1 MSGVT
6 SFTLLLIL
14 WGAITVVFIGL
25 MIWKSLVGMREDDQI
40 FLDDAEAGFAKEQRE
55 IVAKVKRITTYAKG
69 FGFASAGLLL
79 VIAGIVM
86 YRGLYALNTS
96 TMP

>member
-6 SFTLLLIL
+6 SYTLLLIL
-14 WGAITVVFIGL
+14 WGVITVVFIGL
-25 MIWKSLVGMREDDQI
+25 MIWKSLVGMQEDDQI
-40 FLDDAEAGFAKEQRE
+40 FLDEAEAGFAKEQRE
-55 IVAKVKRITTYAKG
+55 IVDKVKRITTYAKG

-79 VIAGIVM
+79 VIVGIVL

>member
-6 SFTLLLIL
+6 PLTLLLIF
-14 WGAITVVFIGL
+14 WGVITAVFVGL
-25 MIWKSLVGMREDDQI
+25 MIWKSLVGMQEDDQI
-40 FLDDAEAGFAKEQRE
+40 FLDDAEAGFAKDQRE
-55 IVAKVKRITTYAKG
+55 IVDKVKRITTYAKG

-79 VIAGIVM
+79 VIAGIVV
-86 YRGLYALNTS
+86 YRGLYGLSTS

>member
-1 MSGVT
+1 MIV
-6 SFTLLLIL
+6 
-14 WGAITVVFIGL
+14 WGAITAVFIGL
-25 MIWKSLVGMREDDQI
+25 MIWKSFVGMQEEDQI

-55 IVAKVKRITTYAKG
+55 IVDKVKRITTYAKG

-79 VIAGIVM
+79 VIAGIVV
-86 YRGLYALNTS
+86 YRGLYALNSS

>member
-40 FLDDAEAGFAKEQRE
+40 FLDDAEAGFAKEQGE

>member
-1 MSGVT
+1 MMGVT
-6 SFTLLLIL
+6 SYTLLLIL
-14 WGAITVVFIGL
+14 WGVITLVFIGL
-25 MIWKSLVGMREDDQI
+25 MIWKSLVGMQEDDQI
-40 FLDDAEAGFAKEQRE
+40 FLDEAEAGFAKEQRE
-55 IVAKVKRITTYAKG
+55 IVDKVKRITTYAKG

-79 VIAGIVM
+79 VIVGIVL

>member
-1 MSGVT
+1 MSGFT
-6 SFTLLLIL
+6 PLTLLLIF
-14 WGAITVVFIGL
+14 WGVITAVFIGL
-25 MIWKSLVGMREDDQI
+25 MIWKSLVGMQEDDQI
-40 FLDDAEAGFAKEQRE
+40 FLDDAEAGFAKDQRE
-55 IVAKVKRITTYAKG
+55 IVDKVKRITTYAKG

-79 VIAGIVM
+79 VIVGIVI

>member
-1 MSGVT
+1 MGAIT

-14 WGAITVVFIGL
+14 WGAITAAFIGL
-25 MIWKSLVGMREDDQI
+25 MIWKSLVGMREEDQI

-55 IVAKVKRITTYAKG
+55 IIDKVRRITTYAKG
-69 FGFASAGLLL
+69 FGFTSAGLLL
-79 VIAGIVM
+79 IIAGIWV
-86 YRGLYALNTS
+86 YRGLYGLTTS

>member
-6 SFTLLLIL
+6 SYTLLLIL
-14 WGAITVVFIGL
+14 WGVITVVFIGL
-25 MIWKSLVGMREDDQI
+25 MIWKSLVGMQEDDQI
-40 FLDDAEAGFAKEQRE
+40 FLDEAEAGFAKEQRE
-55 IVAKVKRITTYAKG
+55 IVNKVKRITTYAKG

-79 VIAGIVM
+79 VIVGIVL
-86 YRGLYALNTS
+86 YRGLYALNSS